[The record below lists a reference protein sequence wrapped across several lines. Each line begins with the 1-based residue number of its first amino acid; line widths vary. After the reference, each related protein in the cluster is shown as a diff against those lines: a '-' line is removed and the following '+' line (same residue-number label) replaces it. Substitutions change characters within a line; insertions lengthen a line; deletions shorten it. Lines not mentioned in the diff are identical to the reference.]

1 MLRFLSRPS
10 LSASR
15 QLLAI
20 MLVCLPPALVL
31 AGLVGLGELGL
42 GTALLALL
50 AMALIAWPLVRL
62 YLGDIAAF
70 GAFIAQL
77 ADGKE
82 PPRPRFELAVVAEEL
97 SAAATALHRGWIEQQ
112 RALVALTSSSQRILD
127 GLPDPLIAVDRARRI
142 TQINARAR
150 ALFGVEGGERNIAI
164 VLRQPQL
171 LAALDAALQQ
181 RSAPP
186 LEPATVEI
194 VLSGKVERILQAHV
208 APLPGDGAAGGT
220 AVDGAGRTAALM
232 VFHDVTALRRSE
244 QMRGDFVAN
253 ASHELK
259 TPISTL
265 IGFIETLRGPAKDD
279 RDAHERFLKIM
290 DEQAQRMAR
299 LVNDLL
305 SLSDIELREH
315 SQPSGRVDV
324 AALARSVMDMF
335 ELRARQR
342 GQTLKLE
349 VEPDL
354 PAVAGDRDELAQVLQ
369 NLIDNAIKYNRT
381 GQPVTV
387 GLARAGATA
396 ASAAPMV
403 AIEVRDCGEGIP
415 PQHLSR
421 LTERFY
427 RVDTARSRELG
438 GTGLG
443 LAIVKHIVNRHR
455 GTLEIAS
462 TVGEGSRFTVRLPL
476 APPEAAPGSAPGAIS
491 GMTVSGQAAAS
502 QRHSA

>member
-1 MLRFLSRPS
+1 MLRLISRPS
-10 LSASR
+10 LSPSR
-15 QLLAI
+15 QALAI
-20 MLVCLPPALVL
+20 LLVCLPPAVVL
-31 AGLVGLGELGL
+31 AGLVGLGVLGL

-50 AMALIAWPLVRL
+50 VMALIAWPLVRL

-70 GAFIAQL
+70 GNFIAGL
-77 ADGKE
+77 ADGGE
-82 PPRPRFELAVVAEEL
+82 PPRPRFELAVVVDEL
-97 SAAATALHRGWIEQQ
+97 SAAASALHRGWLEQQ
-112 RALVALTSSSQRILD
+112 RALAALASSSQRILD

-142 TQINARAR
+142 SQINARAR
-150 ALFGVEGGERNIAI
+150 ALFGVDGTERNVAV

-171 LAALDAALQQ
+171 LAALDAALQRRQ
-181 RSAPP
+181 S
-186 LEPATVEI
+186 ATVEL

-208 APLPGDGAAGGT
+208 APLSDDSDGK
-220 AVDGAGRTAALM
+220 VAALM

-265 IGFIETLRGPAKDD
+265 IGFIETLRGPARDD
-279 RDAHERFLKIM
+279 KDAHERFLKIM

-315 SQPSGRVDV
+315 SRPSGTVDM

-354 PAVAGDRDELAQVLQ
+354 PPVAGDRDELAQVLQ
-369 NLIDNAIKYNRT
+369 NLIDNAIKYNRA

-387 GLARAGATA
+387 GLARVSGAPAGVAGGVAGA
-396 ASAAPMV
+396 MV
-403 AIEVRDCGEGIP
+403 AVEVRDRGEGIP

-455 GTLEIAS
+455 GSLEIAS

-476 APPEAAPGSAPGAIS
+476 AAPAVA
-491 GMTVSGQAAAS
+491 GQDGGRAVGTAT

>member
-1 MLRFLSRPS
+1 MLRLISRPN
-10 LSASR
+10 LSPSR

-20 MLVCLPPALVL
+20 ALVCLPPALVL
-31 AGLVGLGELGL
+31 AGLVVLGYIGLWP
-42 GTALLALL
+42 ALLSLA

-70 GAFIAQL
+70 GVFIAGL

-82 PPRPRFELAVVAEEL
+82 TKRPRFELAVVADEL
-97 SAAATALHRGWIEQQ
+97 ALAAAALHRGWLDQQ
-112 RALVALTSSSQRILD
+112 RALAALTTSSQRILD
-127 GLPDPLIAVDRARRI
+127 GLPDPLVAVDRGRRI
-142 TQINARAR
+142 TQVNARAR
-150 ALFGVEGGERNIAI
+150 DLLGIAGAGQNIAT
-164 VLRQPQL
+164 VLRQPHL
-171 LAALDAALQQ
+171 LAALDAALERRQ
-181 RSAPP
+181 S
-186 LEPATVEI
+186 ATVEI
-194 VLSGKVERILQAHV
+194 SLSGKVERVLQAHV
-208 APLPGDGAAGGT
+208 APLFAEDSVSHGDDR
-220 AVDGAGRTAALM
+220 VAALM

-265 IGFIETLRGPAKDD
+265 IGFIETLRGPARDD
-279 RDAHERFLKIM
+279 TEARDRFLGIM

-315 SQPSGRVDV
+315 SHPSAAVDIGAV
-324 AALARSVMDMF
+324 LRSVLDML

-342 GQTLKLE
+342 GQTLKME
-349 VEPDL
+349 TSGEIGPQIVQ
-354 PAVAGDRDELAQVLQ
+354 VVGDRDELAQVFQ
-369 NLIDNAIKYNRT
+369 NLIDNAIKYNRS
-381 GQPVTV
+381 GQAITV
-387 GLARAGATA
+387 SLRRDGAN
-396 ASAAPMV
+396 V
-403 AIEVRDCGEGIP
+403 AVEVRDRGEGIA

-427 RVDTARSRELG
+427 RVDSARSRELG

-455 GTLEIAS
+455 GELLIAS
-462 TVGEGSRFTVRLPL
+462 TPGEGSRFTVKLPA
-476 APPEAAPGSAPGAIS
+476 APAGEAAKPA
-491 GMTVSGQAAAS
+491 MTGQRQTA
-502 QRHSA
+502 

>member
-1 MLRFLSRPS
+1 MLRFFSRPN
-10 LSASR
+10 LPVSR

-20 MLVCLPPALVL
+20 ALVCLPAAVVLVVLVALGILAVGQALVSL
-31 AGLVGLGELGL
+31 A
-42 GTALLALL
+42 AI
-50 AMALIAWPLVRL
+50 ALIAWPLVRL

-70 GAFIAQL
+70 GGFIAEL

-82 PPRPRFELAVVAEEL
+82 TPRPRFELAVVADEL
-97 SAAATALHRGWIEQQ
+97 SLAATALHRGWHDQQ
-112 RALVALTSSSQRILD
+112 RALLALTTSSQRILD
-127 GLPDPLIAVDRARRI
+127 GLPDPLIAVDRTRRI

-150 ALFGVEGGERNIAI
+150 ELLGVDGSEGNIAT

-171 LAALDAALQQ
+171 LAALDAALE
-181 RSAPP
+181 RRES
-186 LEPATVEI
+186 ATVEI
-194 VLSGKVERILQAHV
+194 TLSGRVERVLQAHV
-208 APLPGDGAAGGT
+208 APLFNDATGDDR
-220 AVDGAGRTAALM
+220 VAALM

-265 IGFIETLRGPAKDD
+265 IGFIETLRGPARDD
-279 RDAHERFLKIM
+279 TEARERFLGIM

-315 SQPSGRVDV
+315 SHPSAAVDIV
-324 AALARSVMDMF
+324 ALLRSAVDML

-349 VEPDL
+349 MPGDVGL
-354 PAVAGDRDELAQVLQ
+354 VTGDRDELAQVFQ
-369 NLIDNAIKYNRT
+369 NLIDNAIKYNRS
-381 GQPVTV
+381 GQPVTISLQRKDEV
-387 GLARAGATA
+387 
-396 ASAAPMV
+396 V
-403 AIEVRDCGEGIP
+403 AVAVRDRGEGIA

-455 GTLEIAS
+455 GQLLIDS
-462 TVGEGSRFTVRLPL
+462 VLGEGSVFTVRLP
-476 APPEAAPGSAPGAIS
+476 
-491 GMTVSGQAAAS
+491 AAS
-502 QRHSA
+502 AEQSISPATVQRQRA